1 MFVGLVWMEPWV
13 GVLVGPV
20 RFEMGVGVALGTA
33 NPPVVG
39 WLVATPGTFVGVG
52 VTNWAVAGV
61 GVGVGVIVTTGG
73 RVGVGVGV
81 GVGVYVAVAVGVGV
95 RVGV

>member
-1 MFVGLVWMEPWV
+1 MFVGLVWIEPCV

-20 RFEMGVGVALGTA
+20 RFEMGVGVGLGTA

-52 VTNWAVAGV
+52 VTNCAPAAV
-61 GVGVGVIVTTGG
+61 GVGVMVTTGG

-81 GVGVYVAVAVGVGV
+81 WVGVAVAVGVGV
-95 RVGV
+95 RVEV